1 MNNRNLWL
9 NFKYDKVFN
18 LFLFLVGTGLI
29 LDTSTEIVMNCIN
42 NESHLP
48 IPVRL
53 ADLETHKMR
62 KKLIGE

>member
-1 MNNRNLWL
+1 MFVSCGNWI
-9 NFKYDKVFN
+9 D
-18 LFLFLVGTGLI
+18 

>member
-1 MNNRNLWL
+1 
-9 NFKYDKVFN
+9 
-18 LFLFLVGTGLI
+18 
-29 LDTSTEIVMNCIN
+29 MNCIN

-62 KKLIGE
+62 KKLIGGECCKTHKYPKMNA